1 MSLLLA
7 IAQNDSVLVA
17 YDAFVMNNSKQE
29 LFKFLD
35 FGKHYYCATRKELFT
50 FVGSS
55 YVFEKFKEWLK
66 SDPCQNAN
74 TYLSKWQE
82 LDTSWIGEQPVEEM
96 LHQHEANSILLFV
109 NQNRLPD
116 IHLIAQGE
124 LHHTNTYVA
133 VGSGSA
139 FVQEIIEQNSDPA
152 DLEAV
157 IDLVIKCFRVAAHD
171 LFVSG
176 IPYFILVTPDAIV
189 EFEQSKAIYEA
200 HQDRYYKALRKALR
214 RSWD

>member
-7 IAQNDSVLVA
+7 IAHSDSVLIA

-35 FGKHYYCATRKELFT
+35 FNKHYFCQTRKELFT

-55 YVFEKFKEWLK
+55 FVFERFKEWLK
-66 SDPCQNAN
+66 SDPCQDAN
-74 TYLSKWQE
+74 FYLSKWHE
-82 LDTSWIGEQPVEEM
+82 LDASWIDELTGEEM
-96 LHQHEANSILLFV
+96 LHKHEANSILLFV

-116 IHLIAQGE
+116 IQLIAQGQ
-124 LHHTNTYVA
+124 LHHTNTYIA

-152 DLEAV
+152 DLESV
-157 IDLVIKCFRVAAHD
+157 IDLAIKCFRTAAND

-176 IPYFILVTPDAIV
+176 IPHFILLKPDAVV

-200 HQDRYYKALRKALR
+200 NLDRYYETLKKSLKDIG
-214 RSWD
+214 S